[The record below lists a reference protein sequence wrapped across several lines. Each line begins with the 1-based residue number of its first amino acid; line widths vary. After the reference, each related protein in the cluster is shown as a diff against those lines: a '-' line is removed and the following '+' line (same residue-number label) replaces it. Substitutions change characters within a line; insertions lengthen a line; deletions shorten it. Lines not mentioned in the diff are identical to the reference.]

1 MKQLNYL
8 LILTISITGLFA
20 QKKITEVDFLKTIG
34 VKINSSGPVLLRMDN
49 ERNRIICANANSS
62 SISLI
67 DGSTGKVRNIPTGKR
82 ALQHLKDESF
92 YLDEL
97 TGNAYLIGDKCIVA
111 VYPDKNI
118 SSVIETVKQYESV
131 TVDKRGIVFLA
142 GRESKNI
149 AIADIMNNQIDH
161 INWVD
166 FTEPLVNLN
175 QTPPPPIRKVIYL
188 PNIDK
193 IAALDGYKSM
203 FYLINPETYAVEK
216 VRTLKT
222 LTAARWHFAGIDK
235 IKNRIYMVIETK
247 ERKVVQAVEIDAS
260 TGKDVYVDLPGFT
273 EGVGVIYNSKR
284 NEVYIPY
291 DNHASVHVVDFN
303 KAGGNMAEIKIP
315 LYGNDGSALDIN
327 KDILYIASWAYGEIE
342 IVDLKE
348 RKFVDRIS
356 GLGIIPHMFSM
367 EFNQNNGLIY
377 LPLGATAVNGVF
389 GSAVTSVN
397 PKSKEVKKIYTG
409 WNPVEMIKRKG
420 TDEVIVFNSEDE
432 FAVVNSDEN
441 FETHKIPFN
450 YPHKA
455 IYNNEGNIYLSYGPH
470 QSYWPTVYIWGAKNG
485 IMQIDPHN
493 LNITDRRIPRLAQ
506 DLILT
511 DTGILYGLQNS
522 WGKEKQFILEFEDN
536 IREFNPQTLL
546 KLDEE
551 IERETIQTK
560 LRYDK
565 TENLLYL
572 VKLGE
577 TNNDA
582 GALQIIDLEK
592 RSRIKTVELEITP
605 TDLEY
610 DENFIFVVNFDSNSL
625 MKIDKKDYSIEK
637 FKTEEN
643 PLGLELVKG
652 VPFVIN
658 HGSSSL
664 QMFGE
669 ELVSFKLPEDES
681 IDNISYEKGRLIV
694 TGHSANN
701 LAVYEFD
708 LIDKKFIELFN
719 YEYPFGDT
727 SFNTYNNSFYL
738 RGQFADTI
746 YELNKVIID
755 KNKIWIT
762 DFLAGKLFIIE

>member
-149 AIADIMNNQIDH
+149 AIADIKNNQIDH

-327 KDILYIASWAYGEIE
+327 KDILYIASWAYGEI
-342 IVDLKE
+342 
-348 RKFVDRIS
+348 
-356 GLGIIPHMFSM
+356 
-367 EFNQNNGLIY
+367 
-377 LPLGATAVNGVF
+377 
-389 GSAVTSVN
+389 
-397 PKSKEVKKIYTG
+397 
-409 WNPVEMIKRKG
+409 
-420 TDEVIVFNSEDE
+420 
-432 FAVVNSDEN
+432 
-441 FETHKIPFN
+441 
-450 YPHKA
+450 
-455 IYNNEGNIYLSYGPH
+455 
-470 QSYWPTVYIWGAKNG
+470 
-485 IMQIDPHN
+485 
-493 LNITDRRIPRLAQ
+493 
-506 DLILT
+506 
-511 DTGILYGLQNS
+511 
-522 WGKEKQFILEFEDN
+522 
-536 IREFNPQTLL
+536 
-546 KLDEE
+546 
-551 IERETIQTK
+551 
-560 LRYDK
+560 
-565 TENLLYL
+565 
-572 VKLGE
+572 
-577 TNNDA
+577 
-582 GALQIIDLEK
+582 
-592 RSRIKTVELEITP
+592 
-605 TDLEY
+605 
-610 DENFIFVVNFDSNSL
+610 
-625 MKIDKKDYSIEK
+625 
-637 FKTEEN
+637 
-643 PLGLELVKG
+643 
-652 VPFVIN
+652 
-658 HGSSSL
+658 
-664 QMFGE
+664 
-669 ELVSFKLPEDES
+669 
-681 IDNISYEKGRLIV
+681 
-694 TGHSANN
+694 
-701 LAVYEFD
+701 
-708 LIDKKFIELFN
+708 
-719 YEYPFGDT
+719 
-727 SFNTYNNSFYL
+727 
-738 RGQFADTI
+738 
-746 YELNKVIID
+746 
-755 KNKIWIT
+755 
-762 DFLAGKLFIIE
+762 

>member
-1 MKQLNYL
+1 MKL
-8 LILTISITGLFA
+8 LTFLLMLSISLTSLSA
-20 QKKITEVDFLKTIG
+20 QKKITEIDFLNSLN
-34 VKINSSGPVLLRMDN
+34 VKINAAGPVLLRVDN
-49 ERNRIICANANSS
+49 ERNRIVCANANSS

-67 DGSTGKVRNIPTGKR
+67 DGSTGKVRNIKTGKR

-97 TGNAYLIGDKCIVA
+97 TGNAYLIGDKCIIA
-111 VYPDKNI
+111 VYPNKNI
-118 SSVIETVKQYESV
+118 SNVIETEHQYESV
-131 TVDKRGIVFLA
+131 TVDKRGIVFLV
-142 GRESKNI
+142 GRESKKI
-149 AIADIMNNQIDH
+149 AA
-161 INWVD
+161 VD
-166 FTEPLVNLN
+166 FENKQISYIDWLDFAEPLVNLN

-188 PNIDK
+188 PGIDK
-193 IAALDGYKSM
+193 IAAIDGYKSI
-203 FYLINPETYAVEK
+203 FYLINPETYAAEK

-222 LTAARWHFAGIDK
+222 ASAARWHFAGIDK
-235 IKNRIYMVIETK
+235 IKNRVYLVIETK
-247 ERKVVQAVEIDAS
+247 ERKVVQAVELDAA

-273 EGVGVIYNSKR
+273 EGVGVIYNSKL

-303 KAGGNMAEIKIP
+303 KDSGNITEIKIP

-327 KDILYIASWAYGEIE
+327 NDILYIASWAFGEIE

-367 EFNQNNGLIY
+367 EFNQNNGEIY

-397 PKSKEVKKIYTG
+397 PQNKTVKKIYTG

-420 TDEVIVFNSEDE
+420 SDEVFVFNTEDE
-432 FAVVNSDEN
+432 FAVVDPSGN
-441 FETHKIPFN
+441 FDLHKLPFD

-522 WGKEKQFILEFEDN
+522 WGKENQFLLEFADEV
-536 IREFNPQTLL
+536 REFTPQSIL
-546 KLDEE
+546 KLDEQ
-551 IERETIQTK
+551 IERETIQTILK
-560 LRYDK
+560 YDK
-565 TENLLYL
+565 SKNLLYI

-577 TNNDA
+577 TNDA
-582 GALQIIDLEK
+582 AGVLQIIDLEK
-592 RSRIKTVELEITP
+592 RERIKTIELGITP
-605 TDLEY
+605 TDLEFDDKFMY
-610 DENFIFVVNFDSNSL
+610 AVNFDSNSL
-625 MKIDKKDYSIEK
+625 MKIDKKEYSIET
-637 FKTEEN
+637 FETEEN
-643 PLGLELVKG
+643 PLKVELVKG
-652 VPFVIN
+652 IPFVIN
-658 HGSSSL
+658 HGSRFL
-664 QMFGE
+664 QKFEKEPNLFNLPGE
-669 ELVSFKLPEDES
+669 GTADNLIYES
-681 IDNISYEKGRLIV
+681 GRLIV
-694 TGHSANN
+694 VGHSSTN
-701 LAVYEFD
+701 LFVYEFD
-708 LIDKKFIELFN
+708 ITEEKFVEILN
-719 YEYPFGDT
+719 YSYPFGDT

-746 YELNKVIID
+746 YELNKIIID
-755 KNKIWIT
+755 NDRLWIT
-762 DFLAGKLFIIE
+762 DCLAGKLFIIE